1 MFRRFCLFQMKTL
14 SFAVCGLLSCVA
26 WPAIAADATIHG
38 HLHVFQHENVLGT
51 SLELKVL
58 AASPDQADQ
67 AEAAALAEIDRL
79 AHILSS
85 YESASEVS
93 RWLRT
98 SRQPVAVSAEL
109 YEVLALFD
117 QWRDRSDGSLDAAA
131 ALVSRPS
138 RPHRHS
144 SE

>member
-67 AEAAALAEIDRL
+67 AEAAALAEIDR
-79 AHILSS
+79 
-85 YESASEVS
+85 
-93 RWLRT
+93 
-98 SRQPVAVSAEL
+98 
-109 YEVLALFD
+109 
-117 QWRDRSDGSLDAAA
+117 
-131 ALVSRPS
+131 
-138 RPHRHS
+138 
-144 SE
+144 